1 MTAIATTAGES
12 SSHCDVPAD
21 FADRLVDGNLKSC
34 VGGPIEAGH
43 TAAEIHG
50 LWMPLQTVFATRT

>member
-1 MTAIATTAGES
+1 MTEIATTESES

-21 FADRLVDGNLKSC
+21 FADRLVDGQLKSG
-34 VGGPIEAGH
+34 VGGPIKAGH

-50 LWMPLQTVFATRT
+50 LWMPL